1 MPPTRI
7 QKNDNSRARYIAPKH
22 EAPAAPR
29 PVTPPASKGTP
40 PAPKAVGYNPTSSFS
55 PASSQPAKKSW
66 VDRAANNVNGFLKSS
81 YEDAKALQQQK
92 GVLKLIGDFS
102 VGVRDG
108 VSAVGDAVR
117 TAEQFYAS
125 SDNAVVKHVGGTLT
139 ALGKGTLSPALVTDH
154 KQSTEELKENALNA
168 AIELGTAGLG
178 KAASALFKTPVGKV
192 LQGTAGKLGA
202 AVLDSPV
209 AKGVTQALESPVGRE
224 LLEKGGKLVDDVGSR
239 LHRLNHAPDELL
251 QRAGGQKGLDVKP
264 AAIRKQP
271 FADGPTGPE
280 PVITTPAP
288 EAVMQAR
295 VRLQNLAPG
304 EKLSSE
310 DVRLLLE
317 DTVDATRKGLLNSG
331 EEMGVARDQLFQ
343 PEHIAGFCEMAEG
356 MAWHHLKKLG
366 VPESSLRS
374 NQAQELFG
382 QYRHAFLVTEMP
394 DGKRYLL
401 DPTARQFYP
410 SDASSKL
417 AGPGQFMRGTPE
429 SASIAHELLEKGY
442 VELTEDAARFYAQS
456 FGGPAEATGQQMLDL
471 LSSSTRKM
479 NYSPILFSGMMPEVP
494 SLVK

>member
-1 MPPTRI
+1 MSLNGIRKNEPPRTRYLAS
-7 QKNDNSRARYIAPKH
+7 KR
-22 EAPAAPR
+22 EAPAA
-29 PVTPPASKGTP
+29 A
-40 PAPKAVGYNPTSSFS
+40 PAPRATGYNPASSFTAA
-55 PASSQPAKKSW
+55 PSQPAKKSW
-66 VDRAANNVNGFLKSS
+66 VDRAAENVNGFLKSS
-81 YEDAKALQQQK
+81 YADAKALQQQK
-92 GVLKLIGDFS
+92 GLLKHVGDFS

-117 TAEQFYAS
+117 TAERFYAK

-139 ALGKGTLSPALVTDH
+139 ALGKGALSPVLVTDH
-154 KQSTEELKENALNA
+154 KQSTTELKENALNA
-168 AIELGTAGLG
+168 AIEVGTAGLG
-178 KAASALFKTPVGKV
+178 KAAPVLLKTPVGKA
-192 LQGTAGKLGA
+192 LQDSAGKLGT

-209 AKGVTQALESPVGRE
+209 
-224 LLEKGGKLVDDVGSR
+224 GSG
-239 LHRLNHAPDELL
+239 LQRLNRAPEELL
-251 QRAGGQKGLDVKP
+251 QRARGQQVLDAKP
-264 AAIRKQP
+264 AAPRKQP

-280 PVITTPAP
+280 PVMTTPAP

-295 VRLQNLAPG
+295 VHLKNLAPG
-304 EKLSSE
+304 EKLSSA
-310 DVRLLLE
+310 DTRLLLE

-343 PEHIAGFCEMAEG
+343 PENIEGFCEMAEG

-410 SDASSKL
+410 SDPGSKL
-417 AGPGQFMRGTPE
+417 AGPGEFMRGAPE

-456 FGGPAEATGQQMLDL
+456 FGGPAQATGQQMLDL

-494 SLVK
+494 RLVE